1 MLLWHKSQI
10 HVFLKGLRIVE
21 GPYFFCAKMK
31 STQLQFQWFNF
42 FVVPEALLWMPFS
55 EMNSWL
61 MRAGKPVK
69 QQKTRGRGRLGR
81 SSPTKSNH
89 LLQSPSENGF
99 MEAKKNLAF
108 RFGAWGQRFII
119 WRSVGHFFVGIC
131 RDHTSRAIWNWHIF
145 TRHLYHMV
153 LWWLD
158 PFVSEHPSCIPQRF
172 SRQPLFS
179 LPQISGC
186 PAFSAA
192 YLGYSRSFPRLEGP
206 GLVGDDIS
214 YSVL

>member
-99 MEAKKNLAF
+99 MEAKKNLASF
-108 RFGAWGQRFII
+108 RCLGSALHHLTFGGPLFCRDIF
-119 WRSVGHFFVGIC
+119 

-145 TRHLYHMV
+145 TRHLLYIT
-153 LWWLD
+153 WSFGDW
-158 PFVSEHPSCIPQRF
+158 E
-172 SRQPLFS
+172 S
-179 LPQISGC
+179 LCFWAS
-186 PAFSAA
+186 
-192 YLGYSRSFPRLEGP
+192 
-206 GLVGDDIS
+206 
-214 YSVL
+214 